1 VELSNSPEII
11 VKKSKLAV
19 FGVVVSVLAAAI
31 LPVSAAVAAAGS
43 WTAPVNVSTQAPG
56 DNAEYPS
63 VARDAAGNTI
73 AIWSFYNGVIDAIQ
87 SSTSRDGGATWSAPV
102 EIDSGGSY
110 DQMRISFDASGNALA
125 MWTTRISGDWIVH
138 SSSSNDTGATWSTPE
153 TVSDL
158 GADSY
163 HLGLTFDSL
172 GNAIAVWRSSD
183 GGPTSNLLASTSTN
197 KGITWSTPVV
207 ISAGDSSTIATD
219 ANGNVIVTWNGEL
232 GVLAS
237 RSTDSGL
244 TWSAPVPISLVGQNT
259 LGNGNVTIDGSGRAF
274 AMYLFFDGSLNTI
287 LSVSTST
294 DSGLTW
300 STPVEVSQAGESA
313 FSPSLSID
321 ATGRAIVIWEGTTGP
336 AAGIIR
342 SSTSADGGITW
353 SDPIAVAE
361 TRGTT
366 RLTHD
371 ANSRALA
378 IWFGYDPLTDESTI
392 YSSTSIDGGTSWS
405 TPVEFFVSVPG
416 GGIDVA
422 LLTGFD
428 VAGRAIALWNSY
440 DDSFTYS
447 VQSSTFSDP
456 SLPDTGADLSS
467 LGPVTALGGG
477 LLAAGVLA
485 LLLTRRRRSA

>member
-1 VELSNSPEII
+1 M
-11 VKKSKLAV
+11 KKSKLAV
-19 FGVVVSVLAAAI
+19 FGVLVSVLAAAI

-43 WTAPVNVSTQAPG
+43 WTAPVNVSPQALG

-73 AIWSFYNGVIDAIQ
+73 AIWSFDDGVIEAIQ

-102 EIDSGGSY
+102 EIDSGGDY
-110 DQMRISFDASGNALA
+110 DQMRISFDASGIALA
-125 MWTTRISGDWIVH
+125 MWTNRISGDWIVH

-153 TVSDL
+153 TVSDP

-172 GNAIAVWRSSD
+172 GNAIAVWRSD
-183 GGPTSNLLASTSTN
+183 GGSTNTVLASTSTD
-197 KGITWSTPVV
+197 KGATWSGPVP
-207 ISAGDSSTIATD
+207 ISTGDSSTIATD
-219 ANGNVIVTWNGEL
+219 ANGNVIVTWNDEL

-274 AMYLFFDGSLNTI
+274 AMYLFFDGSLDTI

-300 STPVEVSQAGESA
+300 STPVEVSEAGESA

-342 SSTSADGGITW
+342 SSTSTDGGITW

-416 GGIDVA
+416 GGIDDA
-422 LLTGFD
+422 LLSGFD

-477 LLAAGVLA
+477 LLVAGVFALILA
-485 LLLTRRRRSA
+485 RRRRSA